1 MDFPYGTKTQAEV
14 RRLALAIGRFLAC
27 HDAKLMVVACN
38 TATGAALPALQA
50 ALPIPVIGVIRPG
63 ASAALATNPRTI
75 GVIGTDSTIKNG
87 AYERTL
93 HELQPAV
100 QVVSQPAQPLVSI
113 VEHGQTGTPA
123 AQQAVD
129 KVLQCFATQPVET
142 LILGCTHFPFLS
154 REIQRRLGPSVRLI
168 DPAYE
173 TVQTVKQVLTDKHL
187 LAAGGQQRTAL
198 YTTGRIADLQAGADK
213 WLAGDYGQ
221 CSSVKLDGE

>member
-1 MDFPYGTKTQAEV
+1 
-14 RRLALAIGRFLAC
+14 
-27 HDAKLMVVACN
+27 MVVACN

-154 REIQRRLGPSVRLI
+154 REIQRRLGPSVHLI